1 MTKLRTFS
9 RIFAALALAMLVTAA
24 CARSDDYPSRPI
36 TLVVPWGPGGGSDQM
51 GRAVA
56 KILQDT
62 LKSTSVPVVNVPG
75 ADGNSGMVKVVT
87 SDADGYTLAV
97 FVADTFVGNMTSKI
111 TAPWQ
116 MKDVIPLAIM
126 NRQPFAYYVNANSPY
141 KTWADVEKAAKTKEI
156 KVAVDGFGS
165 AEDVATKYF
174 ASRGLKLVGVPFPK
188 PGERYAALLGDQVD
202 VMCDPNGNV
211 RRYVEAG
218 QIRPVVV
225 FSAKRVPEIPNTP
238 TATEL
243 GAKVVLDE
251 WRSIVVKAGTDPA
264 KVAFL
269 SDALARVY
277 KSSEFQDFLKQ
288 TWSSPDSYVAGKDV
302 PAYLS
307 AREQEMKTLLAAIH

>member
-1 MTKLRTFS
+1 MNRLGFIS
-9 RIFAALALAMLVTAA
+9 RTAA
-24 CARSDDYPSRPI
+24 GIAPAMFLSSRVAAADDYPARPI
-36 TLVVPWGPGGGSDQM
+36 TMIVPWGPGGGSDQM

-56 KILQDT
+56 KVLQDT
-62 LKSTSVPVVNVPG
+62 LKTTSVPVINVPG
-75 ADGNSGMVKVVT
+75 ADGNSGMVKMLT
-87 SDADGYTLAV
+87 SDADGYTMTV
-97 FVADTFVGNMTSKI
+97 FVADTFVGNMTSK
-111 TAPWQ
+111 TASPWQ
-116 MKDVIPLAIM
+116 MKDIVPLAIM

-141 KTWADVEKAAKTKEI
+141 KTWLDIEKAAKTKDI

-174 ASRGLKLVGVPFPK
+174 ASRGLRLVGVPFPK
-188 PGERYAALLGDQVD
+188 PGERYAAVLGNQVD

-211 RRYVEAG
+211 RRYVESG

-225 FSAKRVPEIPNTP
+225 FSAKRVPQIPTTP

-243 GAKVVLDE
+243 GAKVTIDE

-277 KSSEFQDFLKQ
+277 KTAEFQEFLKQ
-288 TWSSPDSYVAGKDV
+288 TWSDPDSFVPGKEVA
-302 PAYLS
+302 AYFS
-307 AREQEMKTLLAAIH
+307 AREGEMKTLLAAIH

>member
-1 MTKLRTFS
+1 MNRLGFLS
-9 RIFAALALAMLVTAA
+9 RAVMGVAPAMLLSTSV
-24 CARSDDYPSRPI
+24 ARSDDYPSRPI
-36 TLVVPWGPGGGSDQM
+36 TMIVPWGPGGGSDQM

-56 KILQDT
+56 KVLQDT
-62 LKSTSVPVVNVPG
+62 LKTTSVPVINVPG
-75 ADGNSGMVKVVT
+75 ADGNSGMVKMLT
-87 SDADGYTLAV
+87 SDADGYTMTV
-97 FVADTFVGNMTSKI
+97 FVADTFVGNMTSKAS
-111 TAPWQ
+111 APWQ
-116 MKDVIPLAIM
+116 MKDIVPLAIM
-126 NRQPFAYYVNANSPY
+126 NRQPFAYYVSANSPY
-141 KTWADVEKAAKTKEI
+141 KTWADVEKAAKTKDI

-188 PGERYAALLGDQVD
+188 PGERYAAVLGNQVD

-211 RRYVEAG
+211 RRYVESG

-225 FSAKRVPEIPNTP
+225 FSAKRVPQIPNTP

-243 GAKVVLDE
+243 GAKVTIDE

-264 KVAFL
+264 KITFL

-277 KSSEFQDFLKQ
+277 KSGDFQDFLKQ
-288 TWSSPDSYVAGKDV
+288 TWSDPDSYVPGKDV
-302 PAYLS
+302 PAYFA

>member
-1 MTKLRTFS
+1 MNRLGFLSRTVMGV
-9 RIFAALALAMLVTAA
+9 APAMLLSSAV
-24 CARSDDYPSRPI
+24 ARADDYPSRPI
-36 TLVVPWGPGGGSDQM
+36 TMVVPWGPGGGSDQM

-56 KILQDT
+56 KVLQDT
-62 LKSTSVPVVNVPG
+62 LKATSVPVINVPG
-75 ADGNSGMVKVVT
+75 ADGNSGMVKMLT
-87 SDADGYTLAV
+87 SDADGYTMTV
-97 FVADTFVGNMTSKI
+97 FVADTFVGNMTSKT

-116 MKDVIPLAIM
+116 MKDIVPLAIM
-126 NRQPFAYYVNANSPY
+126 NRQPFAYYVNADSPY
-141 KTWADVEKAAKTKEI
+141 KTWADVEKAAKTKDI

-188 PGERYAALLGDQVD
+188 PGERYAAVLGNQVD

-211 RRYVEAG
+211 RRYVESG

-225 FSAKRVPEIPNTP
+225 FSAKRVPQIPNTP

-264 KVAFL
+264 KIAFL

-277 KSSEFQDFLKQ
+277 KSSDFQDFLKQ
-288 TWSSPDSYVAGKDV
+288 TWSDPDSYVAGKDV
-302 PAYLS
+302 PAYFS

>member
-1 MTKLRTFS
+1 MTKFGLFS
-9 RIFAALALAMLVTAA
+9 RIFAALALAMLVTTSF
-24 CARSDDYPSRPI
+24 ARSDDYPSRPI

-75 ADGNSGMVKVVT
+75 ADGNSGMVKLIT
-87 SDADGYTLAV
+87 SDADGYTIAV
-97 FVADTFVGNMTSKI
+97 FVADTFVGNMTSKT

-116 MKDVIPLAIM
+116 MKDVVPLAIM

-141 KTWADVEKAAKTKEI
+141 KSWADVEKAAKTKEI

-188 PGERYAALLGDQVD
+188 PGERYAALLGNQVD

-218 QIRPVVV
+218 QIRPVIV

-269 SDALARVY
+269 SEALGRVY
-277 KSSEFQDFLKQ
+277 KSSDFQEFLKQ
-288 TWSSPDSYVAGKDV
+288 TWSSPDSYVPGKDV
-302 PAYLS
+302 PTYLS

>member
-1 MTKLRTFS
+1 MTKPTFFS
-9 RIFAALALAMLVTAA
+9 RVLAGLALAMLVTTSF
-24 CARSDDYPSRPI
+24 ARSDDFPSRPI

-62 LKSTSVPVVNVPG
+62 LKTTSVPVINVPG
-75 ADGNSGMVKVVT
+75 ADGNSGMVKLLT

-97 FVADTFVGNMTSKI
+97 FVADTFVGNMTSKV

-116 MKDVIPLAIM
+116 MKDVVPLAIM
-126 NRQPFAYYVNANSPY
+126 NRQPFAYYVNASSPY
-141 KTWADVEKAAKTKEI
+141 KTWTDVEKAAKTKEI

-174 ASRGLKLVGVPFPK
+174 ASKGLKLVGIPFPK

-211 RRYVEAG
+211 RRYVESG

-225 FSAKRVPEIPNTP
+225 FSAKRIPEIPNTP
-238 TATEL
+238 TASEL
-243 GAKVVLDE
+243 GSKVILDE
-251 WRSIVVKAGTDPA
+251 WRSIVVRSGTDPA
-264 KVAFL
+264 NIAFL

-277 KSSEFQDFLKQ
+277 KTSDFQDFLKQ
-288 TWSSPDSYVAGKDV
+288 TWSDPDSYVAGKDV
-302 PAYLS
+302 PAYFS

>member
-1 MTKLRTFS
+1 
-9 RIFAALALAMLVTAA
+9 
-24 CARSDDYPSRPI
+24 
-36 TLVVPWGPGGGSDQM
+36 
-51 GRAVA
+51 
-56 KILQDT
+56 
-62 LKSTSVPVVNVPG
+62 
-75 ADGNSGMVKVVT
+75 
-87 SDADGYTLAV
+87 
-97 FVADTFVGNMTSKI
+97 MTSKT

-126 NRQPFAYYVNANSPY
+126 NRQPFAYYVNASSPY

-211 RRYVEAG
+211 RRYVESG

-238 TATEL
+238 TASEI

-264 KVAFL
+264 KIAFL
-269 SDALARVY
+269 SEALARVY

-288 TWSSPDSYVAGKDV
+288 TWSEPDSYVAGKDV
-302 PAYLS
+302 PAYFS
-307 AREQEMKTLLAAIH
+307 AREQEMKTLLAATH